1 MVLSTISSTLSEG
14 LDPSELLYIRLG
26 GGKVTG
32 DRLPRLKGLVTGSTG
47 TDNGLLSRVDEVAV
61 ELLSFACFLEKLHK
75 IISVKKLLNQANCP
89 QLLTG

>member
-47 TDNGLLSRVDEVAV
+47 TDNGLLSRVDEIAV

-75 IISVKKLLNQANCP
+75 IISVKKLLNEACFY
-89 QLLTG
+89 